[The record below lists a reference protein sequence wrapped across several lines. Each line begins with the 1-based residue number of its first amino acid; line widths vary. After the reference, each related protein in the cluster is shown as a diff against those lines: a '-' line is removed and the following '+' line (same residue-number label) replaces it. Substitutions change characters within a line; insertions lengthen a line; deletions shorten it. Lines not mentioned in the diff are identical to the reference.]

1 MVKAVALGHLVSY
14 SAINIL
20 GSHLNPLSVPSSQ
33 LRFGSVVSLQNASQK
48 LLLAFLQPKYHLTRL
63 SWSLI
68 VKFVSF
74 HCQTE
79 WFPRQMTWLDH
90 FKNAYWTIYVRLVR
104 IFFLSFQINQV
115 HDVCIVLMYIHRSF
129 FAQAIIEHPVN
140 PLKSTYAP
148 SFLAAYRASS
158 TILKSIREQ
167 FNMWPNS
174 CSRFWT
180 MWTSAFSAAVCIFRY
195 FDEMK
200 GAYH

>member
-1 MVKAVALGHLVSY
+1 MK
-14 SAINIL
+14 
-20 GSHLNPLSVPSSQ
+20 
-33 LRFGSVVSLQNASQK
+33 FGIVVSLRNASQK
-48 LLLAFLQPKYHLTRL
+48 LLLAFLQPKYHPTRL
-63 SWSLI
+63 SWSLT

-74 HCQTE
+74 HCQKE
-79 WFPRQMTWLDH
+79 WSLHQMTWLDRS
-90 FKNAYWTIYVRLVR
+90 KNAHWTIYVRLVR
-104 IFFLSFQINQV
+104 AFFLSFQINRV
-115 HDVCIVLMYIHRSF
+115 HDLCIVLMYIHRSF

-180 MWTSAFSAAVCIFRY
+180 MWTSAFSAAVCISPLI
-195 FDEMK
+195 DIK
-200 GAYH
+200 DAYHCLLGRFWDRRDSWASFSSCSTSDG

>member
-1 MVKAVALGHLVSY
+1 M
-14 SAINIL
+14 
-20 GSHLNPLSVPSSQ
+20 
-33 LRFGSVVSLQNASQK
+33 RFGSVVSLQNASRK

-74 HCQTE
+74 HCQKE
-79 WFPRQMTWLDH
+79 WSLRQMTWLDH
-90 FKNAYWTIYVRLVR
+90 FKNVYWTIHVRLVR
-104 IFFLSFQINQV
+104 TFSPSFQINQV

-180 MWTSAFSAAVCIFRY
+180 MWTSAFSAAVCIIHY
-195 FDEMK
+195 FDEIK
-200 GAYH
+200 DAYH

>member
-1 MVKAVALGHLVSY
+1 LGHLVSY
-14 SAINIL
+14 TIKYLEVTSYSPFRSFFTVEIWQCRFAAECVAEVTSRVLTAEAPSYATIMEL
-20 GSHLNPLSVPSSQ
+20 DRKVREFPLPEGMVSSSDDLAGS
-33 LRFGSVVSLQNASQK
+33 FQK
-48 LLLAFLQPKYHLTRL
+48 C
-63 SWSLI
+63 
-68 VKFVSF
+68 V
-74 HCQTE
+74 
-79 WFPRQMTWLDH
+79 LDH
-90 FKNAYWTIYVRLVR
+90 IRETGTNI
-104 IFFLSFQINQV
+104 FLSFIINQV

-180 MWTSAFSAAVCIFRY
+180 MWTSAFSAAVCIFR
-195 FDEMK
+195 
-200 GAYH
+200 

>member
-1 MVKAVALGHLVSY
+1 MELDRKVREFPLPEGMVSSSDDLA
-14 SAINIL
+14 
-20 GSHLNPLSVPSSQ
+20 GS
-33 LRFGSVVSLQNASQK
+33 FQK
-48 LLLAFLQPKYHLTRL
+48 C
-63 SWSLI
+63 
-68 VKFVSF
+68 V
-74 HCQTE
+74 
-79 WFPRQMTWLDH
+79 LDH
-90 FKNAYWTIYVRLVR
+90 IRETGTNIY
-104 IFFLSFQINQV
+104 FSSFQINQV
-115 HDVCIVLMYIHRSF
+115 YVFIVLMYIHRSF

-195 FDEMK
+195 FDEIK
-200 GAYH
+200 DAYHWLLGRFWDRRDSWTSFPPCSTSYG

>member
-1 MVKAVALGHLVSY
+1 MELDRKVREFPLPEGMVSSSDDLA
-14 SAINIL
+14 
-20 GSHLNPLSVPSSQ
+20 GS
-33 LRFGSVVSLQNASQK
+33 FQK
-48 LLLAFLQPKYHLTRL
+48 C
-63 SWSLI
+63 I
-68 VKFVSF
+68 
-74 HCQTE
+74 
-79 WFPRQMTWLDH
+79 LDH
-90 FKNAYWTIYVRLVR
+90 IRETGKN
-104 IFFLSFQINQV
+104 FFLSFQINQDLD
-115 HDVCIVLMYIHRSF
+115 DVCIVLMYIHRSF

-195 FDEMK
+195 LIKFNLSIASRSFL
-200 GAYH
+200 GPS